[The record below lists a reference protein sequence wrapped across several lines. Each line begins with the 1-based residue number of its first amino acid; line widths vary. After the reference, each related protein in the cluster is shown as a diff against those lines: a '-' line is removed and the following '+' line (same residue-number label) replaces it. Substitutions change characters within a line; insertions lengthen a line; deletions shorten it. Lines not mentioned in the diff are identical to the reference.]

1 MPAYHLYGADAF
13 RRREAYDSLRAANDT
28 DGGLTANTITF
39 AAAALSPA
47 ELQAAAMTVP
57 FLAEHRLV
65 RVDGLCAPFNAP
77 RNPGAGP
84 RRRRTPEG
92 WQGLSAIVAALPPS
106 TLLVFLDGDLDR
118 RNDMRDLIKAA
129 GPEVQEF
136 PALKGRKLAAWL
148 HGRVRAAGLSL
159 TPGAERRLLAEVG
172 SDTGALAS
180 ELDKLTLYA
189 GDAQIDDTIV
199 ASLAPHNPEAEI
211 WDLTDAILTGRPGP
225 ALRALAAL
233 RARGDDYFWLIRII
247 ETQMTR
253 IVIAREM
260 AAAGADA
267 DAVRSRFHFRHPYP
281 AQKLL
286 EHARRYS
293 PQAAAAAVHRVRDAD
308 AAVHRYW
315 LDLPGGLPQDVA
327 LELLV
332 VDLADGAP
340 AATA

>member
-1 MPAYHLYGADAF
+1 
-13 RRREAYDSLRAANDT
+13 
-28 DGGLTANTITF
+28 
-39 AAAALSPA
+39 
-47 ELQAAAMTVP
+47 
-57 FLAEHRLV
+57 
-65 RVDGLCAPFNAP
+65 
-77 RNPGAGP
+77 
-84 RRRRTPEG
+84 
-92 WQGLSAIVAALPPS
+92 
-106 TLLVFLDGDLDR
+106 
-118 RNDMRDLIKAA
+118 MRDLIDAA

-136 PALKGRKLAAWL
+136 PALKGRKLATWL

-180 ELDKLTLYA
+180 ELDKLALYA

-225 ALRALAAL
+225 ALRALDAL
-233 RARGDDYFWLIRII
+233 RVRGEDYFRLIRTI
-247 ETQMTR
+247 ETQITR
-253 IVIAREM
+253 VVIAREM
-260 AAAGADA
+260 ATAGADA
-267 DAVRSRFHFRHPYP
+267 DAVRSRFHFGHPYP

-293 PQAAAAAVHRVRDAD
+293 PQAADAAVHRVRDAD

-315 LDLPGGLPQDVA
+315 SDLPGGLPQDVA

-332 VDLADGAP
+332 VDLAAGAP